1 MKCSGDIDGRVPV
14 TSTLYSINE
23 MKLSVK
29 TKWHPWFLNQEVTSF
44 IYIYIYIYKYIDFLG
59 FLSLRAKLFVG
70 VTGWWLY
77 TSV

>member
-29 TKWHPWFLNQEVTSF
+29 TTWHPWLLNQEVTSF
-44 IYIYIYIYKYIDFLG
+44 IYIYIYIDFTWVPQ
-59 FLSLRAKLFVG
+59 FES
-70 VTGWWLY
+70 
-77 TSV
+77 

>member
-29 TKWHPWFLNQEVTSF
+29 TTWHPWLLNQEVTSF
-44 IYIYIYIYKYIDFLG
+44 IYIYIQILLG

>member
-29 TKWHPWFLNQEVTSF
+29 TTWHPWLLNQEVTSF
-44 IYIYIYIYKYIDFLG
+44 IYIYIYIDFLG